1 MARHKLQTS
10 FDYDQLA
17 DKRFTM
23 KNLVSAKFDRLSNCM
38 DKLSHSDVIW
48 LSRVEDFYLKNEY
61 VTERQV
67 QVLDSIVKKYAS
79 EARAC

>member
-1 MARHKLQTS
+1 
-10 FDYDQLA
+10 
-17 DKRFTM
+17 M